1 LTDGDISIFE
11 GGAIL
16 LRIGNR
22 SDKVMPTSAAAQPT
36 TPTPPF
42 SKTNSSLLASST
54 WTTLLAKRE
63 WLAGTFAVADIV
75 MADVVDQF
83 DGLSKHTT
91 SAKAILREQLAGHAS
106 ESLRRPIAIPWRP
119 GP

>member
-1 LTDGDISIFE
+1 
-11 GGAIL
+11 
-16 LRIGNR
+16 
-22 SDKVMPTSAAAQPT
+22 
-36 TPTPPF
+36 
-42 SKTNSSLLASST
+42 
-54 WTTLLAKRE
+54 
-63 WLAGTFAVADIV
+63 
-75 MADVVDQF
+75 MADVFDQF